1 LTVGKIS
8 AYFAA
13 IPFDFSSMRTLL
25 IVGSFVATLWS
36 ALCTASNVD
45 KAAYYR
51 YAAESGPIISP
62 ADSDRREDSEERLA
76 SSKTEYDRWVSL
88 GDVALR
94 RAGKKD
100 SDGAALAN
108 ELLAIASQDR
118 YRKDWNYGNAIH
130 KANSALG
137 RIALRNGDKAAAR
150 KFLLAS
156 VDSKGSPQMNS
167 FGPNMV
173 LAYEMLD
180 AGEQAAV
187 LEYLAACRVFWKMG
201 EESLNVWEEMIRAGK
216 KPRFGS
222 NMLY

>member
-1 LTVGKIS
+1 
-8 AYFAA
+8 
-13 IPFDFSSMRTLL
+13 MRTLL
-25 IVGSFVATLWS
+25 IVVSIVITLWS
-36 ALCTASNVD
+36 TLCAASNVD
-45 KAAYYR
+45 RAAYYR
-51 YAAESGPIISP
+51 YAAESGPIITP
-62 ADSDRREDSEERLA
+62 ADADREEDSEAKLA
-76 SSKTEYDRWVSL
+76 NAKTELDRWVNL

-100 SDGAALAN
+100 SDASALAN
-108 ELLAIASQDR
+108 ELLSMADR
-118 YRKDWNYGNAIH
+118 FGYRTNWNYGNAIH

-137 RIALRNGDKAAAR
+137 RVALRNGDKAAAR
-150 KFLLAS
+150 KYLLAS
-156 VDSKGSPQMNS
+156 VASKGSPQMNS

-201 EESLNVWEEMIRAGK
+201 QERLDVWEEMIRAGK
-216 KPRFGS
+216 KPRFGA